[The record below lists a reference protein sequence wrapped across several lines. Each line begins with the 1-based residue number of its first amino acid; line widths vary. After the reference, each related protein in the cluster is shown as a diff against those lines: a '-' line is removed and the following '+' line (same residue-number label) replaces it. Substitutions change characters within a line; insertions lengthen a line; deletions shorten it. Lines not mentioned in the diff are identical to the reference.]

1 MQIDESMS
9 LDVAI
14 RELAESVRS
23 VPYAD
28 VLNLLTADLW
38 YEEAHLSY
46 HWLYPINWFWDA

>member
-28 VLNLLTADLW
+28 VLNLLTADRW
-38 YEEAHLSY
+38 YEEAHFILSFAI
-46 HWLYPINWFWDA
+46 PNWFWDA